1 MGAFTDEII
10 RKFGADKVLHFLGGA
25 LICAVVSI
33 VMDVQEGVTGW
44 RTLLVP
50 LAGLIV
56 ALFAAWV
63 KERFLDSSV
72 DKKDLLATVL
82 GFVPVWLAFAIG
94 TLFNYLSIL
103 LSTRR
108 TFWLPCW
115 ALSRYGWRLLSVHC
129 LTIYRSEL

>member
-33 VMDVQEGVTGW
+33 VMDVQEGVTSW

-63 KERFLDSSV
+63 KERFFDSSV
-72 DKKDLLATVL
+72 DKKDILATVL

-94 TLFNYLSIL
+94 TLFNYLS
-103 LSTRR
+103 
-108 TFWLPCW
+108 
-115 ALSRYGWRLLSVHC
+115 
-129 LTIYRSEL
+129 E

>member
-33 VMDVQEGVTGW
+33 VMDVQEG
-44 RTLLVP
+44 
-50 LAGLIV
+50 
-56 ALFAAWV
+56 LFAAWV

-82 GFVPVWLAFAIG
+82 GFVPVWLAFALG
-94 TLFNYLSIL
+94 TLFNYLS
-103 LSTRR
+103 
-108 TFWLPCW
+108 
-115 ALSRYGWRLLSVHC
+115 
-129 LTIYRSEL
+129 E